1 MLVRTLR
8 EFAPTIGA
16 APTELAFVPSATVRV
31 ILLDSLRRAHKC
43 CSGVTARARLAQPVL
58 WQAALNC
65 VIDSVELAPGDDVL
79 SLDIGYH

>member
-1 MLVRTLR
+1 
-8 EFAPTIGA
+8 
-16 APTELAFVPSATVRV
+16 
-31 ILLDSLRRAHKC
+31 
-43 CSGVTARARLAQPVL
+43 LAQPVL

>member
-1 MLVRTLR
+1 MRQQRVCTQTLLPMLVRTLR

-43 CSGVTARARLAQPVL
+43 CSGVTAVSSAIGAAGPLAGGAELCDRL
-58 WQAALNC
+58 C
-65 VIDSVELAPGDDVL
+65 
-79 SLDIGYH
+79 